1 MTFEKRVFCRITT
14 FFFFCM
20 FFIFLVSCVS
30 SKKVTYFQDISD
42 TTHGS
47 KIPSTIFKEP
57 TIQPDDILS
66 VSIQTIDP
74 QTSLI
79 TNQLSG
85 VVPSVGSSSASA
97 IGQQVITGFLVDKEG
112 FVELYMIGRVKLGGL
127 TTFEARDLIREKA
140 SAFYKD
146 ATVNV
151 RFANFRITILGEV
164 AKPATYTM
172 PNEKVSLLDALGLA
186 GDLTI
191 YGKRKNVLLIRDNE
205 GKKEFE
211 RFDLNSSEI
220 FKSPYFYLKQNDVI
234 YVEPTKAKV
243 ASLNVARTQNIA
255 LIGTALSVLI
265 VLFSRV
271 QFK

>member
-1 MTFEKRVFCRITT
+1 MLFEQYEYKRFLMLL
-14 FFFFCM
+14 FLM
-20 FFIFLVSCVS
+20 FIALQSCVS

-47 KIPSTIFKEP
+47 QIPSFAFKEP
-57 TIQPDDILS
+57 VIQSDDILS
-66 VSIQTIDP
+66 ISIQTIDP
-74 QTSLI
+74 QTALI

-85 VVPSVGSSSASA
+85 VMPSVGTSSASP

-112 FVELYMIGRVKLGGL
+112 LVELSMIGKVKLGGL
-127 TTFEARDLIREKA
+127 TTFQARDLIREKA
-140 SAFYKD
+140 AVYFKD

-151 RFANFRITILGEV
+151 RFANFKITILGEV
-164 AKPATYTM
+164 AKPATYTL

-191 YGKRKNVLLIRDNE
+191 YGKRKNVLLIRDND

-211 RFDLNSSEI
+211 RFDLNSSDI

-271 QFK
+271 SFK